1 VIEGDRR
8 TRAGIPAAAL
18 AGMPGFAALALRVIA
33 PVLTCL
39 LTLLARARIRQV
51 IARII
56 PVKYAENLL
65 EGDVVGMPSC
75 DCRHA

>member
-1 VIEGDRR
+1 
-8 TRAGIPAAAL
+8 
-18 AGMPGFAALALRVIA
+18 
-33 PVLTCL
+33 LTCL
-39 LTLLARARIRQV
+39 LTLLVRARIRQV